1 LNEKEIDFRRRV
13 SFLIPGN
20 AISVLFRYM
29 LVACTQAACTQ
40 AACTQAACTQ
50 ARIMRSE
57 IVEKLSCSI
66 DETNI

>member
-40 AACTQAACTQ
+40 AACTQA
-50 ARIMRSE
+50 RIMRSE